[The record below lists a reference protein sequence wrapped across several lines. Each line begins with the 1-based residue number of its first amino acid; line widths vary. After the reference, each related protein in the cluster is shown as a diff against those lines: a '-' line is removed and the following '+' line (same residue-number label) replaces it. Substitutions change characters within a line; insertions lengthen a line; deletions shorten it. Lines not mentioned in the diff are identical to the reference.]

1 MEHFL
6 VATISKVHFEVMEQP
21 NPNRVATTDMECR
34 CNGPLLAIFR
44 ESRQAL
50 IYLFILFLRQRRPS
64 PKDMWTKK
72 DKRNQLPALG
82 R

>member
-21 NPNRVATTDMECR
+21 NPNRVAKNEVECR
-34 CNGPLLAIFR
+34 YNGPLLIFR

-50 IYLFILFLRQRRPS
+50 RHGGSVEAIIQLGWCP
-64 PKDMWTKK
+64 P
-72 DKRNQLPALG
+72 LPAYVCT
-82 R
+82 